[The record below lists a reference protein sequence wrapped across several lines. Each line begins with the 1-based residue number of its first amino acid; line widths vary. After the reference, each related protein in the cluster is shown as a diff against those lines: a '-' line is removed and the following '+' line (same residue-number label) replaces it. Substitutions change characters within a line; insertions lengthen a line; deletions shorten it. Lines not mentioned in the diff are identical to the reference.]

1 MAKKQEENDPQ
12 HRGRIQAQG
21 GNLEESEAWSQDK
34 PLTLEEGL
42 ILLEKLKEKLPNKEL
57 LLRQTAFDK
66 AKDFIEQAG
75 ENGGIDAQVSKTF
88 RVKGTRD
95 IRVDIEVIKG
105 TAFLR
110 INIIDN
116 EE

>member
-1 MAKKQEENDPQ
+1 MAKKQEEDELQ

-21 GNLEESEAWSQDK
+21 GNLEESEAWSQDE
-34 PLTLEEGL
+34 PLSLEDGL
-42 ILLEKLKEKLPNKEL
+42 NLLETLKNKLPKKEL
-57 LLRQTAFDK
+57 LLRQVAFNK
-66 AKDFIEQAG
+66 AKEFIEQAAD
-75 ENGGIDAQVSKTF
+75 NGGVDAQVSKTF
-88 RVKGTRD
+88 RIKGTRD

-110 INIIDN
+110 INLIND

>member
-1 MAKKQEENDPQ
+1 MAKKQKENEPQ
-12 HRGRIQAQG
+12 HRGKIQAQG
-21 GNLEESEAWSQDK
+21 GNLEESEAWAQDR
-34 PLTLEEGL
+34 PLTLNEGL
-42 ILLEKLKEKLPNKEL
+42 TLLDKLKAKLPNKEL

-66 AKDFIEQAG
+66 AKEFIEQAG

-88 RVKGTRD
+88 RVTRD